1 MTYRLA
7 LLPATEVVRRRD
19 ELIALCAQAFCGSP
33 WHEPPLGAVRTVD
46 RLLDSAARREDFCAA
61 AAYAAEDTDDA
72 QDADADAADAAL
84 LGFAAGWT
92 DTALSGGAPT
102 FELAELV
109 VAPDRQGQGI
119 GRSLHDGLLVV
130 GSPGPA
136 LLMTLDVP
144 ELTDRY
150 ARWGWTVVDRR
161 RPGTEQRDYV
171 VMRHP

>member
-7 LLPATEVVRRRD
+7 YLPAGEVAPYRD
-19 ELIALCAQAFCGSP
+19 ELLALCAQAFCGAP

-46 RLLDSAARREDFCAA
+46 RLLDSAARKDEFNAVVA
-61 AAYAAEDTDDA
+61 L
-72 QDADADAADAAL
+72 DADGAL

-92 DTALSGGAPT
+92 DTVLTGGEPA

-109 VAPDRQGQGI
+109 VAPGNQGRGL
-119 GRSLHDGLLVV
+119 GRALHDALLVS
-130 GSPGPA
+130 GTQGRA

-150 ARWGWTVVDRR
+150 ERWGWTVVDRR
-161 RPGTEQRDYV
+161 RPGKEEREYV
-171 VMRHP
+171 VMSCGHRPQA